1 MIPNHD
7 MAFSIPNLQKLQ
19 PTTSD
24 GQAFSLY
31 LADDLS
37 GSNETFVAAT
47 SASDLELAIPAG
59 TLAGGRSFLLVYCE
73 NSLGRAESAAGVRFA
88 DWALSLPSTTT
99 TMSSATSSSTRFT
112 STDTTHTAS
121 RIESRTSTSSSSA
134 FADPSL
140 LANTSTSSS
149 FATHTTTTSTILLLP
164 GSSSSSTT
172 TTTSST
178 TTNVLTAT
186 KNVMNNLSFTDLDPV
201 PYELNGTISWSA
213 PADTSAYLH
222 YGVWLLTRTEYTSSV
237 YEVLLTGSQ
246 VNDPTTPEG
255 NVPLGTHQLAFA
267 QTRDLGSNGYAQYL
281 TVIPNRK
288 DNDMVASYSEAGFLS
303 IVDLE
308 PLNLG
313 TLQVESVAFT
323 DVDSVATYIQGQVTW
338 RRQDNVDYGFVQ
350 AARKTS

>member
-1 MIPNHD
+1 
-7 MAFSIPNLQKLQ
+7 MATTSPSDLQLSIP
-19 PTTSD
+19 
-24 GQAFSLY
+24 
-31 LADDLS
+31 
-37 GSNETFVAAT
+37 V
-47 SASDLELAIPAG
+47 G
-59 TLAGGRSFLLVYCE
+59 TLAGSRSFLLVYCE
-73 NSLGRAESAAGVRFA
+73 NSLGRAESAAGVRFS

-99 TMSSATSSSTRFT
+99 TR
-112 STDTTHTAS
+112 
-121 RIESRTSTSSSSA
+121 
-134 FADPSL
+134 
-140 LANTSTSSS
+140 
-149 FATHTTTTSTILLLP
+149 
-164 GSSSSSTT
+164 T

-178 TTNVLTAT
+178 RVFTRIS
-186 KNVMNNLSFTDLDPV
+186 NLSFDDLDAV

-288 DNDMVASYSEAGFLS
+288 DNDMVASYNEAGFLS

-338 RRQDNVDYGFVQ
+338 RRQENADYGFLQ
-350 AARKTS
+350 AARNTS